1 MKGDKKLEHSSI
13 SRLHLRMK
21 KEFKMKETPNN
32 KVIFKIMLV
41 EHARLHMQ
49 TISLILPNDVNYIP
63 TNPMFKMNTHASM
76 ICLSK
81 SGK

>member
-1 MKGDKKLEHSSI
+1 
-13 SRLHLRMK
+13 
-21 KEFKMKETPNN
+21 MKEKPNN
-32 KVIFKIMLV
+32 NVIFKMMLI

-49 TISLILPNDVNYIP
+49 TISLMLPNDVNFIP
-63 TNPMFKMNTHASM
+63 TNPMFTMNTHASM